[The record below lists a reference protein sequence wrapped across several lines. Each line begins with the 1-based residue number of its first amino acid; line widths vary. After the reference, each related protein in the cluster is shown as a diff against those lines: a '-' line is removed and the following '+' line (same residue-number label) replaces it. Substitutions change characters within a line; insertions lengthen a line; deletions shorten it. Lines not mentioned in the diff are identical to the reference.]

1 MYFLISVKYQKFVTF
16 LPKKVQLLF
25 ITGSLLL
32 ALCLAWYISGQ
43 NASHAQAAICSE
55 ISYKT
60 VRITAKDTLWSIAKD
75 NYRKEYGSLQNYIK
89 DIKECNSLSSDSI
102 NAGCSIIVPVYV
114 QEHSADQN

>member
-1 MYFLISVKYQKFVTF
+1 MIGSRLRRQRACHYMDLWLFVF
-16 LPKKVQLLF
+16 
-25 ITGSLLL
+25 
-32 ALCLAWYISGQ
+32 
-43 NASHAQAAICSE
+43 
-55 ISYKT
+55 YKT

>member
-1 MYFLISVKYQKFVTF
+1 MRKKSHVTF

-32 ALCLAWYISGQ
+32 ALFLAWYISGQ

-60 VRITAKDTLWSIAKD
+60 VRITAKDTLVIPFASILGIPLVVLKS
-75 NYRKEYGSLQNYIK
+75 YRYKNYIK

>member
-1 MYFLISVKYQKFVTF
+1 MKKRLHVTF
-16 LPKKVQLLF
+16 LPKKAQLLF

-32 ALCLAWYISGQ
+32 ALFLAWYISGQ

-75 NYRKEYGSLQNYIK
+75 NNVTLRTGAYLIAVKRVVEAQNGRG
-89 DIKECNSLSSDSI
+89 L
-102 NAGCSIIVPVYV
+102 YV
-114 QEHSADQN
+114 

>member
-1 MYFLISVKYQKFVTF
+1 MKKKSHVTF

-32 ALCLAWYISGQ
+32 ALFLAWYISGQ

-60 VRITAKDTLWSIAKD
+60 VRIT
-75 NYRKEYGSLQNYIK
+75 

>member
-1 MYFLISVKYQKFVTF
+1 MRKKSHVTF

-32 ALCLAWYISGQ
+32 ALFLAWYISGQ

-60 VRITAKDTLWSIAKD
+60 VRITAKDTLWSIAKS
-75 NYRKEYGSLQNYIK
+75 YYGSGASYPKIFDANRNILSDPNKIK
-89 DIKECNSLSSDSI
+89 PGQILTI
-102 NAGCSIIVPVYV
+102 P
-114 QEHSADQN
+114 

>member
-1 MYFLISVKYQKFVTF
+1 MRKKSHVTF

-32 ALCLAWYISGQ
+32 ALFLAWYISGQ

-114 QEHSADQN
+114 QEHSEDPT